1 MIIKT
6 KDGMTIQGA
15 AGMQPKDFDYCFLLR
30 LTVPK
35 EYGMP
40 PVGIVSAS
48 MFETEEDCN
57 AAIQSCIDTFFDY
70 NLNSFD
76 KDVFENK
83 LDDMIKKYSVTVV
96 PFDMV
101 SFVDGKDN

>member
-1 MIIKT
+1 MITKT

-15 AGMQPKDFDYCFLLR
+15 SAMQPKEFDYCFVLR

-35 EYGMP
+35 EYNMP
-40 PVGIVSAS
+40 PVAIISAS
-48 MFETEEDCN
+48 QFETEEQCN
-57 AAIQSCIDTFFDY
+57 AAIQNCVDTFFDY

-76 KDVFENK
+76 KDVFESK
-83 LDDMIKKYSVTVV
+83 LDNMITKYGVTVV

-101 SFVDGKDN
+101 SFVEGKDN